1 MFETCKAKETTTES
15 NKPEEV
21 KKMTLV
27 RWRPRND
34 VFRFRNE
41 MDRLF
46 DDFMERF
53 PARRGV
59 GEQIWNPDV
68 DIQDSENEVIIKAE
82 LPGMEQSDVN
92 VSIQDNVLTLK
103 GEKKQEKEEKEQNF
117 HRVERTYGSFTR
129 VFTLPATVVAD
140 KAAAEYKNGILTITL
155 PKVEEAKPKEIDIEV
170 K

>member
-1 MFETCKAKETTTES
+1 
-15 NKPEEV
+15 
-21 KKMTLV
+21 MTLV
-27 RWRPRND
+27 RWRPRSD

-59 GEQIWNPDV
+59 GEHIWNPDV
-68 DIQDSENEVIIKAE
+68 DIQDSENEVIVKAE
-82 LPGMEQSDVN
+82 LPGMEQSDVD
-92 VSIQDNVLTLK
+92 VSIKDNVLTLK
-103 GEKKQEKEEKEQNF
+103 GEKKQEQEKEEKEQNF

-129 VFTLPATVVAD
+129 VFTLPTTVVAD
-140 KAAAEYKNGILTITL
+140 KAAAKFKNGILTITL
-155 PKVEEAKPKEIDIEV
+155 PKAEEAKPKEIAIEV